1 MNKISYSFAIAD
13 GDLSL
18 QGDRLDL
25 VFGVDKLKQDLDCWI
40 KERYG
45 GDRFHLNF
53 GSVLQDFI
61 GGVIGDSTRA
71 EVQSEILR
79 VLQNYQSVQHR
90 QLTEDPTLLS
100 ASEMLIAIADIKTTV
115 SYDSVNVA
123 VKVINGS
130 DQVTT
135 VVAAAGT

>member
-1 MNKISYSFAIAD
+1 MSYSLAITD

-18 QGDRLDL
+18 QGDSLDL

-53 GSVLQDFI
+53 GSILQDFI
-61 GGVIGDSTRA
+61 GGVISESTRA
-71 EVQSEILR
+71 EVQSEVLR

-90 QLTEDPTLLS
+90 QLTEDPALLS
-100 ASEMLIAIADIKTTV
+100 ASEMLIAIADIKTV
-115 SYDSVNVA
+115 INYDSVTVA

-130 DQVTT
+130 DQLTT
-135 VVAAAGT
+135 VVASAGT